1 MRSIIMT
8 ALLLATASAW
18 GGKFEKTDTRVQ
30 DYIVQRL
37 AAELDTSELLLVQQ
51 RQDEWARADY
61 AGITAGQLRVL
72 GFSVARCVEPLKG
85 GALKPGEAI
94 YLYLPDPMKWA
105 RTNTR
110 RASTKRPPYLPRLLA
125 DDDVRLMLLSALEKP
140 DKERWASDA
149 RDPALK
155 NFVSDAKAMSAA
167 ELCAEYGLEEA
178 LDGRMY
184 AMREGCVLVVTYPAP
199 ELPETELMRL
209 NRSLLEGQ
217 RVNRAKLRG
226 TSGMVGL
233 SRLEMAELVYLAY
246 AIDGDEGL
254 SQYQKLRERLP
265 EYEELS
271 YPLVLKTKF
280 GKALSAELQKMGKL
294 SVDREG

>member
-1 MRSIIMT
+1 MRYIMT
-8 ALLLATASAW
+8 ALLLATTSAW
-18 GGKFEKTDTRVQ
+18 GGTFDAADTQVQ
-30 DYIVQRL
+30 AYIVERL
-37 AAELDTSELLLVQQ
+37 AAALDTSELLLVQQ

-61 AGITAGQLRVL
+61 EGITAGQLRVL

-105 RTNTR
+105 KTNTR

-125 DDDVRLMLLSALEKP
+125 DDDVKLMLLSALGKP
-140 DKERWASDA
+140 DKERWTNDD

-155 NFVSDAKAMSAA
+155 NFVSDAKAMQAA
-167 ELCAEYGLEEA
+167 ELCEEYGLEEA

-184 AMREGCVLVVTYPAP
+184 ALREGCVLVVTYPAP

-217 RVNRAKLRG
+217 RANRAKLRG

-233 SRLEMAELVYLAY
+233 SRLEMAELVHLAY

-271 YPLVLKTKF
+271 YPLELKTKF
-280 GKALSAELQKMGKL
+280 GKTLFAELNRMGK
-294 SVDREG
+294 VKMDDAD